1 MQGRTVPGPPEPA
14 VAPLVQV
21 ADAATRSDPETAHRL
36 RLVGAMAAVLA
47 ERPYSTVTI
56 ADIARQARVSKR
68 TFYEHFAD
76 KEACFIA
83 CYATLSEVVLQATLD
98 ATAGDQPW
106 EKKVR
111 ASTRA
116 YLATLESQPA
126 LTRTLMM
133 DIYAAGPE
141 ALRVRRDVQ
150 RRFADQL
157 RRLVAAGRGGRKD
170 DEKKPKLSE
179 AMATAVIGG
188 INELVLVAVEEGRA
202 DRLTELAV
210 TADALV
216 QAVLR
221 Y

>member
-1 MQGRTVPGPPEPA
+1 MQGRPLPDVPELA
-14 VAPLVQV
+14 VA
-21 ADAATRSDPETAHRL
+21 ASDDAARGDAENAHRL
-36 RLVGAMAAVLA
+36 RLVAAMAALLA
-47 ERPYSTVTI
+47 ARAFSTVTI

-83 CYATLSEVVLQATLD
+83 CYETLSDIVLKATLD
-98 ATAGDQPW
+98 ATTGDLPW
-106 EKKVR
+106 AKKVR

-116 YLATLESQPA
+116 YLSTLESQPA

-141 ALRVRRDVQ
+141 ALRVRRQVQ
-150 RRFADQL
+150 KRFADQL
-157 RRLVAAGRGGRKD
+157 RRLVAQGRKD
-170 DEKKPKLSE
+170 DPKKARLSP

-202 DRLTELAV
+202 DRLTELAP
-210 TADALV
+210 TADALLNG
-216 QAVLR
+216 VLGS
-221 Y
+221 

>member
-1 MQGRTVPGPPEPA
+1 MQGRPLPDVPELA
-14 VAPLVQV
+14 VA
-21 ADAATRSDPETAHRL
+21 ASDDAARGDAENAHRL
-36 RLVGAMAAVLA
+36 RLVAAIAALLA
-47 ERPYSTVTI
+47 ERALSTVTI

-83 CYATLSEVVLQATLD
+83 CYETLSDIVLKATLD
-98 ATAGDQPW
+98 ATTGDLPW
-106 EKKVR
+106 AKKVR

-116 YLATLESQPA
+116 YLSTLESQPA

-141 ALRVRRDVQ
+141 ALRVRRQVQ
-150 RRFADQL
+150 KRFADQL
-157 RRLVAAGRGGRKD
+157 RRLVAQGRKD
-170 DEKKPKLSE
+170 EPTRARLSP

-202 DRLTELAV
+202 DRLTELAP
-210 TADALV
+210 TADALL
-216 QAVLR
+216 QGVLGS
-221 Y
+221 

>member
-1 MQGRTVPGPPEPA
+1 MQARPLPEVPEL
-14 VAPLVQV
+14 VAA
-21 ADAATRSDPETAHRL
+21 ADAAARSDPEHAHRL
-36 RLVGAMAAVLA
+36 RLVGAMAALLA

-56 ADIARQARVSKR
+56 ADIARQAHVSKR

-83 CYATLSEVVLQATLD
+83 CYAALSDVVLQATLE
-98 ATAGDQPW
+98 ATTGDLPW

-116 YLATLESQPA
+116 YLSTLESQPA
-126 LTRTLMM
+126 LTRSLMM

-141 ALRVRRDVQ
+141 ALRVRRQVQ

-157 RRLVAAGRGGRKD
+157 RKIVAAGKRD
-170 DEKKPKLSE
+170 DAKKPKLSE
-179 AMATAVIGG
+179 AMATAIIGG

-202 DRLTELAV
+202 DRLTELAT
-210 TADALV
+210 TADALLR
-216 QAVLR
+216 AVLR
-221 Y
+221 A

>member
-1 MQGRTVPGPPEPA
+1 MA
-14 VAPLVQV
+14 ASD
-21 ADAATRSDPETAHRL
+21 DAARGDAENAHRL
-36 RLVGAMAAVLA
+36 RLVAAIAALLA
-47 ERPYSTVTI
+47 ARALSTVTI

-83 CYATLSEVVLQATLD
+83 CYETLSDIVLKATLD
-98 ATAGDQPW
+98 ATTGDLPW
-106 EKKVR
+106 AKKVR

-116 YLATLESQPA
+116 YLSTLESQPA

-141 ALRVRRDVQ
+141 ALRVRRQVQ
-150 RRFADQL
+150 KRFADQL
-157 RRLVAAGRGGRKD
+157 RRLVAQGRKD
-170 DEKKPKLSE
+170 EPTRARLSP

-202 DRLTELAV
+202 DRLTELAP
-210 TADALV
+210 TADALL
-216 QAVLR
+216 QGVLGS
-221 Y
+221 